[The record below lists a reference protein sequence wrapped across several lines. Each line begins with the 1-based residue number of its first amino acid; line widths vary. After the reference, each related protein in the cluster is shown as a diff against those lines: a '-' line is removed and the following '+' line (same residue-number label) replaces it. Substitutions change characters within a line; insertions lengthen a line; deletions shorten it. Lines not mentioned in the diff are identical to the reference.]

1 MENLDKII
9 LEMTKETQELTVEW
23 CFQAIEKTRDIQE
36 TIYERSD
43 AIALERFPDDRKA
56 RVWAGPSIRKEI
68 IEEEIGTNVYNVGNY
83 FIQRGSNRNLRSE
96 IVLQY
101 VEKDFK
107 AKRASLKNKILKM
120 LEKSG
125 SSIREIKE
133 ITAEVNGTLGTIIV
147 LENADKIIVEVIQ
160 AGGWNIQKFH
170 FRGLCKLIKAK
181 GN

>member
-1 MENLDKII
+1 
-9 LEMTKETQELTVEW
+9 
-23 CFQAIEKTRDIQE
+23 
-36 TIYERSD
+36 
-43 AIALERFPDDRKA
+43 
-56 RVWAGPSIRKEI
+56 
-68 IEEEIGTNVYNVGNY
+68 
-83 FIQRGSNRNLRSE
+83 
-96 IVLQY
+96 
-101 VEKDFK
+101 
-107 AKRASLKNKILKM
+107 M

-147 LENADKIIVEVIQ
+147 LENADKIIVEVIT